1 MRYRT
6 IKTNKFT
13 SKSHSFHTKWRRPP
27 EWYLAGT
34 RGIPIHV
41 SNMDGG
47 FHALPHSSALD
58 DDGIPPSPSTPIGS
72 PASSPA
78 MNCSLSV
85 PIGEP
90 FATPPPP
97 PPFTPWPA
105 PSNPARP
112 VPYPVGYDRTL
123 HPPRP
128 VSAFTPG
135 QAPQVLKILIS
146 IIN

>member
-1 MRYRT
+1 MKKTPRMIFGGNKRDPHPRQQYGWRIPCPPTFIRT
-6 IKTNKFT
+6 
-13 SKSHSFHTKWRRPP
+13 RRR
-27 EWYLAGT
+27 W
-34 RGIPIHV
+34 
-41 SNMDGG
+41 N
-47 FHALPHSSALD
+47 
-58 DDGIPPSPSTPIGS
+58 PPSPSTPIGS

-112 VPYPVGYDRTL
+112 VPYPLGYDRTL